1 MKEYFALQL
10 KMLNRQLTEWGIEPI
25 IGYIVGVF
33 AFIGLSLKLFEET
46 QYGEYFYIALPLS
59 LVMKLSEVNKNE
71 FLKLCYPKIEF
82 IKIRLIENLIFSI
95 PIIIFLIYKEKYVA
109 LPSICC
115 NILPKALKSTQ

>member
-59 LVMKLSEVNKNE
+59 LVMKLSEINRTE

-95 PIIIFLIYKEKYVA
+95 PIIIFDL
-109 LPSICC
+109 
-115 NILPKALKSTQ
+115 LKL